1 MNNPILQSESFDLAV
16 YHFRDVVVDRLS
28 PTMDG
33 FSYWVEQ
40 FGKHV
45 GEMREQIDRIARI
58 EGMKAENAQRQH
70 LGQSMAYTEQHF
82 NGV

>member
-1 MNNPILQSESFDLAV
+1 MNTNDLAILDQTIDN
-16 YHFRDVVVDRLS
+16 FRRYVNLFEDAVNNFQRQLDRLS
-28 PTMDG
+28 
-33 FSYWVEQ
+33 Q
-40 FGKHV
+40 
-45 GEMREQIDRIARI
+45 I